1 MYTRTLFIKATRY
14 LQDTLGDE
22 AVTNI
27 ETHQWRQVDLLPFF
41 LQTLYHFYLLSI
53 YDQPCLAVVATTP
66 EGESPAT
73 VRKHLNT
80 IRHNTELRVLYVI
93 QDINSFNRK
102 RLIEQ
107 GVPFLVPGR
116 QLYLPG
122 SGIDLRESFTQ
133 TFSKPPEKFSLPA
146 QLIVLRE
153 LLHGDCSGKASRAL
167 AELLR
172 YSPMSITRAIKEL
185 SILKFVQIEAAGRE
199 RHIRFKLIGRELWE
213 QTQPLMQSPVKNKV
227 RVAAR
232 FTIFEPPFHRAA
244 GECALAHYTDLI
256 EPSCMQRCMSQ
267 DEWQFAS
274 KRANIK
280 ILQTSPSAE
289 QSPSKRDEGIAELEI
304 WAYDPD
310 VLAIDGA
317 YPDPLS
323 LLLSLET
330 EQDDRIDIA
339 KDQLINNLWKD

>member
-1 MYTRTLFIKATRY
+1 MDTRTLFIEATRY
-14 LQDTLGDE
+14 LRDTLGDE

-27 ETHQWRQVDLLPFF
+27 GAHQWQQADLLPFF

-53 YDQPCLAVVATTP
+53 YDQPCLAVVATNP

-73 VRKHLNT
+73 VRKHLNM
-80 IRHNTELRVLYVI
+80 IRHNTGLRVLYVV

-107 GVPFLVPGR
+107 RVPFLAPGR
-116 QLYLPG
+116 QLYMPG

-133 TFSKPPEKFSLPA
+133 TFSKPPEKLSLPA

-153 LLHGDCSGKASRAL
+153 LIHGDCSGKASRAL
-167 AELLR
+167 AELLG

-185 SILKFVQIEAAGRE
+185 KALKFVQIEASGRE
-199 RHIRFKLIGRELWE
+199 KHIQFNLCGRELWG
-213 QTQPLMQSPVKNKV
+213 QTQPLMQSPVKNTV
-227 RVAAR
+227 RMAR
-232 FTIFEPPFHRAA
+232 FNIFEPPFHRAA

-256 EPSCMQRCMSQ
+256 EPPYMQRCMSQ
-267 DEWQFAS
+267 AEWKFAS
-274 KRANIK
+274 KRVDID
-280 ILQTSPSAE
+280 ILQTPPSAE
-289 QSPSKRDEGIAELEI
+289 QSPSKRDEGIAEVEI

-310 VLAIDGA
+310 VLALDGA

-323 LLLSLET
+323 LWLSLET

-339 KDQLINNLWKD
+339 KDQLLNNLWKG